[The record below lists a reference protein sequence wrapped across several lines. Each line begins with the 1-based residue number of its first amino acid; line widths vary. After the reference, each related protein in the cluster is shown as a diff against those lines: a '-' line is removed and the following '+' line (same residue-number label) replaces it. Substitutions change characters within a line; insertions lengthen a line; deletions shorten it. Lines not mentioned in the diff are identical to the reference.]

1 MKRIL
6 LIVLMFSMIFS
17 LVFGQGGTEKAAKP
31 VAFDYPTKELT
42 IIVGS
47 GAGGATDIA
56 MRVFV
61 KYFQKHF
68 PTAVNVINIGGA
80 GGSVAIAELNKRPVD
95 GYTVLTQLSS
105 MPLNHAIG
113 TFSYTWEDFE
123 PISGLFSGFMT
134 TVVRSDSDIKTFADF
149 AKRVKEDKS
158 FRYGVFTNSPST
170 GILLVLE
177 DYLKVKM
184 NVIDIP
190 ETGKQTELLAGR
202 LDGTSDFFAQMKPF
216 IDSGDF
222 RSLGVFVPER
232 LKAYPDIPTFKEMG
246 MDYSITTMMMGL
258 LAPKGTP
265 QEIVDFIDNAVRE
278 TYEQEPGLLDDL
290 NNLAYFPQYM
300 DSKEYIGW
308 LEPVFKDYVRFV
320 DAQ

>member
-1 MKRIL
+1 MKKIL
-6 LIVLMFSMIFS
+6 VIILILSFFGG
-17 LVFGQGGTEKAAKP
+17 LVFAQATTEKPAKE
-31 VAFDYPTKELT
+31 VYPTKDLT

-68 PTAVNVINIGGA
+68 PTRVNVINIGGA
-80 GGSVAIAELNKRPVD
+80 GGSVAIAELQKRQND
-95 GYTVLTQLSS
+95 GYTLLTQLSS

-113 TFSYTWEDFE
+113 TFTFTWEDFE

-134 TVVRSDSDIKTFADF
+134 TVVRSDSDIKTFSDF

-177 DYLKVKM
+177 DYLGVKL

-190 ETGKQTELLAGR
+190 ESGKQTELLAGR

-232 LKAYPDIPTFKEMG
+232 LDNYPDIPTFEEMG
-246 MDYSITTMMMGL
+246 VDYEITNMMMGL
-258 LAPKGTP
+258 FAPKGTP
-265 QEIVDFIDNAVRE
+265 KEIVSYIDSKIKE
-278 TYEQEPGLLDDL
+278 TYEQEPNLLKEL
-290 NNLAYFPQYM
+290 NDLAYFPQYM
-300 DSKEYIGW
+300 NSQDYIKW
-308 LEPVFKDYVRFV
+308 LDPVFKDYVRFIEG
-320 DAQ
+320 Q